1 VKTKP
6 SGRVEIVQDGNN
18 ELIVGDYVF
27 QLGELIDSYRVALS
41 NDLKKSYFCIAENI
55 FFVVDVEEL
64 NDVLSSN
71 GHTQVYED
79 DSDKINI

>member
-18 ELIVGDYVF
+18 ELIVGDDVF

-41 NDLKKSYFCIAENI
+41 NDLKKFIFLHRQEYFCCC
-55 FFVVDVEEL
+55 
-64 NDVLSSN
+64 
-71 GHTQVYED
+71 
-79 DSDKINI
+79 